1 MMMLAMFLT
10 AKSKSSI
17 ELGRWNIVV
26 LTAAGF
32 WVLYFILSSWRLTSD
47 LIRYFRFGS
56 PAHTGAERIPTA
68 EPIALFLDHLPWW
81 LALGAWS
88 LVTGAC
94 LALGVKRYPVGRAAG
109 ILAFF
114 AGTFIYISVV
124 PITKT
129 FGFYA
134 LETPLIQWLLLGVYS
149 MGAPWLLGRAISR
162 I

>member
-1 MMMLAMFLT
+1 MLVMLLT
-10 AKSKSSI
+10 AKSKPSI
-17 ELGRWNIVV
+17 ELGRWNIVA

-47 LIRYFRFGS
+47 LIGYFRFGS
-56 PAHTGAERIPTA
+56 PAGAERIPTT
-68 EPIALFLDHLPWW
+68 ELIALFLQHLPWW

-94 LALGVKRYPVGRAAG
+94 LALGVKRYPVGRAVG

-114 AGTFIYISVV
+114 AGTFMCISAV
-124 PITKT
+124 PIAKT
-129 FGFYA
+129 FDFYA
-134 LETPLIQWLLLGVYS
+134 LETPLTQWILLGVYS
-149 MGAPWLLGRAISR
+149 MGAPWFLGRAISR

>member
-1 MMMLAMFLT
+1 MLVMFRT

-32 WVLYFILSSWRLTSD
+32 WLLYFIIFLWRLTSD
-47 LIRYFRFGS
+47 LIAYFRFGS
-56 PAHTGAERIPTA
+56 PAHAGAERIPRA
-68 EPIALFLDHLPWW
+68 QLIALYLDHLPWW

-94 LALGVKRYPVGRAAG
+94 LALGVKRYPVGRGAG
-109 ILAFF
+109 ILALF
-114 AGTFIYISVV
+114 AGTFMCMSAV

-129 FGFYA
+129 LGFYA

-149 MGAPWLLGRAISR
+149 MGVPWFVGRAISR